1 MTQADSLVLLV
12 HSLSKNEK
20 RAFVIDRKATDYIVL
35 FDIIEKSGIISSQE
49 LKSRYE
55 KKRKNSNFN
64 GTVSYLYKILLDSL
78 LTFRENQDS
87 YYKLFNKIMKVRI
100 LFEKSL
106 FADALDLLDK
116 IKKEAARYENH
127 IILLYASRMELEYML
142 FLNFPDISETE
153 LIKKHFQIGELLKK
167 TRIINE
173 ESSLYELLKHRVIYK
188 GNVRSQKQ
196 KDLLND
202 LVFAEMSLTATS
214 KDSFEAKKLHQL
226 FQSNYLI
233 SVGDKKSALQS
244 FRELNRLF
252 ENNPQFW
259 ANPPFYYVSVLE
271 GILDNLR
278 SMKNYGEMH
287 YFIERLRKIQ
297 HSSAGFQIHV
307 AAIIF
312 LYELYPLL
320 DKGDFAAAKKLSE
333 KHSDAILAKTDQ
345 INRLRQTEMSLC
357 MALIYIGLSDYK
369 KAQKMLINEIARKG
383 SIHAFPLYRTI
394 RLVNLII
401 HYELNNI
408 EYVRMESRSIKREIS
423 KQEKAYRS
431 EHLVIN
437 LLNKD
442 KYELQS
448 SSGREKLRLKIEPE
462 LSDIRNK
469 VFENSM
475 LKFFDFTAWIESKI
489 CKISL
494 SEVLQS
500 RFEP

>member
-20 RAFVIDRKATDYIVL
+20 RTFMTGRKSTDYVCL
-35 FDIIEKSGIISSQE
+35 FNLIEESGIISSQA
-49 LKSRYE
+49 LKSQYE

-64 GTVSYLYKILLDSL
+64 VAVSYLYKILLDSL
-78 LTFRENQDS
+78 LTFREHQDS
-87 YYKLFNKIMKVRI
+87 YYKLFNKIMKARV

-116 IKKEAARYENH
+116 IKKEATRYENH
-127 IILLYASRMELEYML
+127 IVLLYASRIELEYML
-142 FLNFPDISETE
+142 FLNFPNISETE
-153 LIKKHFQIGELLKK
+153 LIEKHFQISELLKK
-167 TRIINE
+167 IRITNE
-173 ESSLYELLKHRVIYK
+173 QSSLYELLKHRVIYK
-188 GNVRSQKQ
+188 GNVRSQRQ
-196 KDLLND
+196 QDLLND

-233 SVGDKKSALQS
+233 SIGDKKSALQS
-244 FRELNRLF
+244 FRELNHLF

-259 ANPPFYYVSVLE
+259 TNPPFYYVAVLE

-278 SMKNYGEMH
+278 SMKNYGEMP

-297 HSSAGFQIHV
+297 HPSSGFQIHMS
-307 AAIIF
+307 AIIF

-320 DKGDFAAAKKLSE
+320 DRGDFAAAKQLSE
-333 KHSDAILAKTDQ
+333 KHSDAILSKTDQ
-345 INRLRQTEMSLC
+345 INMLRQTEISLC
-357 MALIYIGLSDYK
+357 TALIYIGLGDYK
-369 KAQKMLINEIARKG
+369 KAQKMLINEFIRNG
-383 SIHAFPLYRTI
+383 NIHTFPLYRTI

-401 HYELNNI
+401 HYELDNM
-408 EYVRMESRSIKREIS
+408 EYIRTESRSIKREIS
-423 KQEKAYRS
+423 MQEKAYRL
-431 EHLVIN
+431 EHLIIN

-442 KYELQS
+442 KYELKS
-448 SSGREKLRLKIEPE
+448 NNSREKLWLKIEPE
-462 LSDIRNK
+462 LTDIRNE
-469 VFENSM
+469 VFENQI
-475 LKFFDFTAWIESKI
+475 LKSFDFTAWIESKV

-500 RFEP
+500 RFE